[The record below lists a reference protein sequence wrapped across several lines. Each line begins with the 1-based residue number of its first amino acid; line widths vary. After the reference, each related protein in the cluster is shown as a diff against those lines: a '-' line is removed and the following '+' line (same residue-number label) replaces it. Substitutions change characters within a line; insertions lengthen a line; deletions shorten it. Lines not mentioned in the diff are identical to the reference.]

1 MFDLQLDRIVK
12 WIIDNGYDSVA
23 LQLPEGLK
31 SKSFEI
37 SDFIRSNT
45 DVSIS
50 IIGDP
55 CYGACDLRKDN
66 ADALIHFGHSP
77 IPSLDDG
84 GNVLYIESKV
94 DADISSISLVADK
107 IPGNV
112 GILASVQYVHLI
124 PEITSILEKNGKTV
138 FVSEGDKRTVYSGQ
152 ILGCNCT
159 AAENISDKVD
169 AFLYIGEGDFHPLA
183 AAFGVG
189 KPIMIYDPINNEL
202 RNVDDVRDRILR
214 KRFATIQSSM
224 DAKTFLI
231 IVCSKPGQRR
241 DDDAVIAME
250 KIEHAGRKAYKIVMD
265 EISPERLMHYNVD
278 AYVNTACPRIAMDD
292 SVRYRNP
299 MITLPELDIVL
310 GLASWEEYKFDV
322 IRP

>member
-1 MFDLQLDRIVK
+1 MFDLQLDRVVK
-12 WIIDNGYDSVA
+12 WIIDNGYDSIA

-31 SKSFEI
+31 SKAFEI
-37 SDFIRSNT
+37 CDFIRNEV
-45 DVSIS
+45 DVEIS

-66 ADALIHFGHSP
+66 AQALVHFGHSS
-77 IPSLDDG
+77 IPSLDEIGD
-84 GNVLYIESKV
+84 VLYIESKV
-94 DADISSISLVADK
+94 DVDISKISSILNN
-107 IPGNV
+107 IPEKV
-112 GILASVQYVHLI
+112 GMLASVQYVHLI
-124 PEITSILEKNGKTV
+124 PKIISILEKGGKKA
-138 FVSEGDKRTVYSGQ
+138 FVSEGDRRTVYPGQ

-159 AAENISDKVD
+159 AAENIADKVD

-214 KRFATIQSSM
+214 KRFALIQSSNE
-224 DAKTFLI
+224 AKTFLI
-231 IVCSKPGQRR
+231 TVCSKPGQRR
-241 DDDAVIAME
+241 NDDALLAMA
-250 KIEHAGRKAYKIVMD
+250 KIEAAGKKAYKVVMD
-265 EISPERLMHYNVD
+265 EISPDRLMHYDVD
-278 AYVNTACPRIAMDD
+278 VYVNTACPRIAMDD
-292 SVRYRNP
+292 SIRYKKP

-310 GLASWEEYKFDV
+310 GLGSWEDYKFDV

>member
-1 MFDLQLDRIVK
+1 MFDLQLDRVVK
-12 WIIDNGYDSVA
+12 WITDNGYDSVA

-31 SKSFEI
+31 SKAFEI
-37 SDFIRSNT
+37 CDFIRSNA

-66 ADALIHFGHSP
+66 AQALIHFGHSS
-77 IPSLDDG
+77 IPSLDDIG
-84 GNVLYIESKV
+84 DVLYIESKV
-94 DADISSISLVADK
+94 DVDISRMSSIIDN
-107 IPGNV
+107 IPENV

-124 PEITSILEKNGKTV
+124 PDIISILEKSGKKA
-138 FVSEGDKRTVYSGQ
+138 FVSDGDRRTVYPGQ

-159 AAENISDKVD
+159 AAENVADKVD
-169 AFLYIGEGDFHPLA
+169 AFLYVGEGDFHPLA

-214 KRFATIQSSM
+214 KRFAQIQSS
-224 DAKTFLI
+224 ANAETFLI

-241 DDDAVIAME
+241 DDDAVLATM
-250 KIEHAGRKAYKIVMD
+250 KIEHSGKKAYMVVMD
-265 EISPERLMHYNVD
+265 EISPDRLMHYD
-278 AYVNTACPRIAMDD
+278 ADVYVNTACPRIAMDD
-292 SVRYRNP
+292 SVRYKKP

-310 GLASWEEYKFDV
+310 GLSSWENYEFDV